1 MLIPEHDETIIE
13 KAIYLPMLV
22 TILNRDLKVIADSHF
37 KIKEPY
43 IHKVE
48 DTLRAIQRDLSEV
61 KKYMY
66 DNKIKMEKL
75 GTEGTFTKYL
85 VIHQGNET
93 IRTFFNPVLKRR
105 SEELLEEYL
114 LNRKSDPPA

>member
-1 MLIPEHDETIIE
+1 MLIPEQDEMIIE

-22 TILNRDLKVIADSHF
+22 TILNRDLKVIANSQF

-43 IHKVE
+43 IHLVE
-48 DTLRAIQRDLSEV
+48 ETLKTIQKDLSEV

-66 DNKIKMEKL
+66 SNKIKVEKL
-75 GTEGTFTKYL
+75 GAEGTFTKYL

-105 SEELLEEYL
+105 SEELLEEY
-114 LNRKSDPPA
+114 